1 MILDCA
7 GFAHRGDQRITSVS
21 TQAKPN
27 YSMKSKAATHN
38 RAPPCGDS
46 VKHHRPI
53 EYAADLTPVVAAEA
67 AGASWNARRIFA
79 SRKQYGGTVLAAS
92 FTYVTARY
100 AEVLERTRKRLG
112 SLGFLGASS
121 AYIFNLLF
129 QESLLI
135 ALSGT
140 TVGIAMTY
148 GTVVH
153 EPRSSRYSD
162 SGHRIR
168 MVADSRSV
176 FCGCRSARGNRSF
189 MESG

>member
-27 YSMKSKAATHN
+27 YSMKSRAATHN

-79 SRKQYGGTVLAAS
+79 SREQYGGTALAAS
-92 FTYVTARY
+92 FPYVTGRY

-112 SLGFLGASS
+112 SLGSSVHLRRTSSISYFRSPCSSPSLGPQ
-121 AYIFNLLF
+121 LEL
-129 QESLLI
+129 Q
-135 ALSGT
+135 
-140 TVGIAMTY
+140 
-148 GTVVH
+148 
-153 EPRSSRYSD
+153 
-162 SGHRIR
+162 
-168 MVADSRSV
+168 
-176 FCGCRSARGNRSF
+176 
-189 MESG
+189 